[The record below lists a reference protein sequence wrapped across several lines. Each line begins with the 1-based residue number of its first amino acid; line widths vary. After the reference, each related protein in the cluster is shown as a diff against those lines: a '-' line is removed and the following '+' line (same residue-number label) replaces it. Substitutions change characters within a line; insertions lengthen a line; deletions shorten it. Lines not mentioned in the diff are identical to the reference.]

1 MPNGQDNAGQT
12 GESGQ
17 VRVQTRARPWSGL
30 LLGVLL
36 GLSIAV
42 ILQQAGV
49 WPLDRLLVFGLAG
62 LFGLFGILLAG
73 WGRERVS
80 AMSIILPLLLAVG
93 MIAWGATGIA
103 DLDESG
109 ELNGGC
115 TVEAQSDVDST
126 IVTDTSRGDP
136 FEVDPEGGLS
146 WVATSPAPIMN
157 HTWEIWVDF
166 GGFQIV
172 IADGGEPNTA
182 GDQENQGDVP
192 DVSEYVEEVTAVS
205 GQQIR
210 GVFEVGGEISGEGGE
225 CDGFAFVTLTA
236 DPVSTLPSRIAA
248 VLGLI
253 ALISL
258 IVLASRRTRV
268 ADVVPETEDEAAAA
282 GVAAAS
288 VPPPAQV
295 EEPVEPAPDTPE
307 GGESGPSAAPAP
319 DERDE
324 DIPPTT

>member
-1 MPNGQDNAGQT
+1 M
-12 GESGQ
+12 
-17 VRVQTRARPWSGL
+17 
-30 LLGVLL
+30 LGVLL

-62 LFGLFGILLAG
+62 LFGLIGILLAG

-126 IVTDTSRGDP
+126 IITDTSRGDP

-166 GGFQIV
+166 GGFHIV

-192 DVSEYVEEVTAVS
+192 DVTAYVEEVTAVS

-268 ADVVPETEDEAAAA
+268 ADVVPEIEDQAAAS

-288 VPPPAQV
+288 VPPPVGV
-295 EEPVEPAPDTPE
+295 EEPVEPAPDASG
-307 GGESGPSAAPAP
+307 GGESGPIAAP
-319 DERDE
+319 DEKDE
-324 DIPPTT
+324 DFPPTT

>member
-1 MPNGQDNAGQT
+1 MPNGQDSAGQT
-12 GESGQ
+12 GEAGQ

-30 LLGVLL
+30 LLGLLL

-42 ILQQAGV
+42 VLQQAGV
-49 WPLDRLLVFGLAG
+49 WPLDRLLVFGSAG
-62 LFGLFGILLAG
+62 LFGLIGILLAG

-80 AMSIILPLLLAVG
+80 AVSTILPLLLAIG

-103 DLDESG
+103 ELDESG

-115 TVEAQSDVDST
+115 TVEAHSDVDST
-126 IVTDTSRGDP
+126 IVTDTTRGNP

-146 WVATSPAPIMN
+146 WIATSPAPIMN

-172 IADGGEPNTA
+172 VADGGDPNTA

-192 DVSEYVEEVTAVS
+192 DVSEYVEEVTEVS

-210 GVFEVGGEISGEGGE
+210 GVFEVGGDIAGEGGE

-258 IVLASRRTRV
+258 IVLASRRTRL
-268 ADVVPETEDEAAAA
+268 ADVVPETGDDAAAT
-282 GVAAAS
+282 GVGAAS
-288 VPPPAQV
+288 APPPTEV
-295 EEPVEPAPDTPE
+295 EEKVEPAP
-307 GGESGPSAAPAP
+307 GGSVGEESGPDAAPGL
-319 DERDE
+319 DDE
-324 DIPPTT
+324 DEDFPPRT